1 MLEFVRKE
9 YGPAGS
15 VAGQWTAGGNM
26 RRFSLVLGF
35 MALAMGAAQ
44 AQSPAPKEQPQPQM
58 QAAPAQPPAAT
69 PAQPQAEKAAEPK
82 TIAPVE
88 AQIAK
93 PAERQAEKTAEPQP
107 LPAEKPTL
115 AAQQPACPGNP
126 DAIGTSRTITVDPSV
141 LPQIGTMQ
149 YKSSLPLEDHE
160 VVITFDD
167 GPLPPYTNRI
177 LDVLAE
183 NCVKVDYFL
192 VGEMA
197 RAFPATVRRIY
208 NAGHVVGT
216 HSLSHPL
223 TFNRMGDAG
232 IEHQVD
238 GGIAAVQTALGDPK
252 AVAPFFRVP
261 GLLRSHTVDDFLAM
275 KSLAVWS
282 ADEVADD
289 WHHGITPKQIVK
301 LAINRI
307 EAKNHRGVLLL
318 HDIHPATALALP
330 TLLKELKA
338 RGYRIVQAVPAGER
352 PASVPEPVIAKAHE
366 AQGWPRVVK
375 VSLKPG
381 ATEHAAKKHAHHH
394 VRRHLKHRV
403 AEGGDGD
410 AIEKAVAKKKQKAQ
424 TADSGENFFNIWR

>member
-1 MLEFVRKE
+1 
-9 YGPAGS
+9 
-15 VAGQWTAGGNM
+15 M
-26 RRFSLVLGF
+26 RRFSLVLGL
-35 MALAMGAAQ
+35 MALAIGAAQ
-44 AQSPAPKEQPQPQM
+44 AQSQPQEPSQPQPQ
-58 QAAPAQPPAAT
+58 ATAP
-69 PAQPQAEKAAEPK
+69 
-82 TIAPVE
+82 
-88 AQIAK
+88 
-93 PAERQAEKTAEPQP
+93 AEPQP
-107 LPAEKPTL
+107 APQSQPKL
-115 AAQQPACPGNP
+115 AAQTPACPGNP

-141 LPQIGTMQ
+141 LPRIGTMQ
-149 YKSSLPLEDHE
+149 YKASLPLEDHE

-183 NCVKVDYFL
+183 NCVKVNYFL

-197 RAFPATVRRIY
+197 RAYPSVVRRIY

-223 TFNRMGDAG
+223 TFNRMGDIG
-232 IEHQVD
+232 IERQVD
-238 GGIAAVQTALGDPK
+238 GGIAAVQAALGDPK

-261 GLLRSHTVDDFLAM
+261 GLLRSHAVDGFLAM

-318 HDIHPATALALP
+318 HDIHPATAMALP
-330 TLLKELKA
+330 ALLKELKA

-352 PASVPEPVIAKAHE
+352 PASVPEPVIAQAHQ

-375 VSLKPG
+375 ASLKG
-381 ATEHAAKKHAHHH
+381 DETATEHAAKTKHAHH
-394 VRRHLKHRV
+394 VRRHRKHKV
-403 AEGGDGD
+403 AETGDDD
-410 AIEKAVAKKKQKAQ
+410 AIDKAVAKKKSKAQ
-424 TADSGENFFNIWR
+424 TADSGENFFNLWR